1 MLNREPLYLRQN
13 IQVEPLVDHWYAWP
27 YLIPP
32 ATYGRNM
39 CGRHFKI
46 MDSYIAAPQV
56 HAEAVKNPRMLGGP
70 FIDYDGKR
78 VEEIKALRDR
88 TKQERSNLIDLS
100 TAIDQLNAMLG
111 SKANGLWMHPLYHD
125 IPDALRGYVELV

>member
-1 MLNREPLYLRQN
+1 MNREPLYLRQN

-32 ATYGRNM
+32 ATYARNM

-46 MDSYIAAPQV
+46 MDSYIAASQV

-78 VEEIKALRDR
+78 VDEIKTLRER
-88 TKQERSNLIDLS
+88 TKQERSNLIELS
-100 TAIDQLNAMLG
+100 TAIDQLN
-111 SKANGLWMHPLYHD
+111 SNFTKKAQL
-125 IPDALRGYVELV
+125 